1 MTPLRQRFLD
11 EIKRRNYS
19 PRTQEAYLAG
29 ILRLVKHFHR
39 SPDQLGHAEITQFQ
53 LHLIDQNV
61 SWSTFNQIVCALR
74 FFYTHVLQQ
83 PQMVTMIPY
92 AKKPRRLPVILSPE
106 EVRRLLNALTYPR
119 DRLMCRTIYGCGLRL
134 GEVLRLRV
142 QDIDPARM
150 VLWVRQG
157 KGQKDRAVPLGT
169 SLLGE
174 LPIYGAGRQPAE
186 YLFASY
192 RGQPFDA
199 GTLQRPF
206 RKAVIQAGLTKHVT
220 LHTLRHC
227 YATHMLEAGTDLVT
241 LQRLLGHSDLR
252 TTMRYLHVRVD
263 HLKQVRSPLE
273 WLDARLPET
282 TAAPPLGGV
291 DPRPPG

>member
-1 MTPLRQRFLD
+1 MTPLRQQFFD
-11 EIKRRNYS
+11 EIQRRNYS

-29 ILRLVKHFHR
+29 IVRFVKYFHR
-39 SPDQLGHAEITQFQ
+39 SPDQLGSSEIRQFQ
-53 LHLIDQNV
+53 LHLIEQNI
-61 SWSTFNQIVCALR
+61 SWSSFNQIVSALR
-74 FFYTHVLQQ
+74 FFYTHVLNQ
-83 PQMVTMIPY
+83 PQVVTMLPY
-92 AKKPRRLPVILSPE
+92 AKKPRRLPVILSPD
-106 EVRRLLNALTYPR
+106 EVRQLLNAITYPR
-119 DRLMCRTIYGCGLRL
+119 DRVMCRTLYGCGLRL

-142 QDIDPARM
+142 QDIDPARQ

-157 KGQKDRAVPLGT
+157 KGQKDRAIPLGA
-169 SLLGE
+169 SLLLE
-174 LPIYGAGRQPAE
+174 LPVYGAGRRPAE
-186 YLFASY
+186 YLFASQ

-206 RKAVIQAGLTKHVT
+206 RKAVTQAGLTKHVT

-273 WLDARLPET
+273 LLDASVPEG
-282 TAAPPLGGV
+282 TAAPPPGGAH
-291 DPRPPG
+291 PQPPG